1 MFRLHFYCAIRS
13 AIMKLGREETPDAE
27 RMNQEVKLLVD
38 ACISA
43 LKDQAEGEVTKVD
56 IFSEEYIKKIQGIPY
71 KNTKFKMLLEL
82 LRKAIKQYGMTN
94 KLKAEEFS
102 KRMKIVVDKYNNRD
116 ASILV
121 SNDDVINEF
130 IDSLSEEARK
140 ILEDLK
146 KDSEEFEK
154 MGITFEEKAFYDI
167 LKAIRDKYQFEYS
180 EDKLIALAKKIKEI
194 VDDKAKYTDWS
205 SKSNIKASLQSDVIR
220 LLNRNGYPPVT
231 FEDVYNKVLSQV
243 ENFKKYN

>member
-1 MFRLHFYCAIRS
+1 
-13 AIMKLGREETPDAE
+13 
-27 RMNQEVKLLVD
+27 
-38 ACISA
+38 
-43 LKDQAEGEVTKVD
+43 
-56 IFSEEYIKKIQGIPY
+56 
-71 KNTKFKMLLEL
+71 
-82 LRKAIKQYGMTN
+82 
-94 KLKAEEFS
+94 
-102 KRMKIVVDKYNNRD
+102 
-116 ASILV
+116 
-121 SNDDVINEF
+121 
-130 IDSLSEEARK
+130 
-140 ILEDLK
+140 
-146 KDSEEFEK
+146 

-167 LKAIRDKYQFEYS
+167 LKAIRDKYQFEYP